1 MKRTFF
7 LIFFVVSLAAVICAK
22 EEDSKQAFKD
32 KMAVGFNVINRSVDV
47 RFWPKNNFGLDLSAG
62 LGYDNDVTD
71 FNFGAG
77 IAVPV
82 YEGDGIFAN
91 WISGAALGLTASDI
105 NNNTMSIIS
114 IGINTG
120 VEFEVFLTSISKN
133 LSLSSSVGM
142 TAGLRM
148 SSTKS
153 GDNTVTANKFFLGF
167 ANSAAVNSLT
177 VRYYF

>member
-1 MKRTFF
+1 MKKTFF
-7 LIFFVVSLAAVICAK
+7 LIFFVMLLAAVICAK
-22 EEDSKQAFKD
+22 DEDTKQNFKD
-32 KMAVGFNVINRSVDV
+32 KMAVGFNVINQSVDV
-47 RFWPKNNFGLDLSAG
+47 RFWPKNNLGMDLSAG
-62 LGYDNDVTD
+62 LGYDNDLTD

-77 IAVPV
+77 IAIPV

-105 NNNTMSIIS
+105 NNNSTSVIS
-114 IGINTG
+114 VGINTG

-148 SSTKS
+148 SSTKT
-153 GDNTVTANKFFLGF
+153 GDATATANKFFFGL
-167 ANSAAVNSLT
+167 ANNAVVNSLT